1 MIARG
6 GYKEN
11 DLQSS
16 DKVKSIDDSKSN
28 SDQSHN
34 SEIMDKMI
42 SKMEDETISQH
53 TKISDQV
60 NNHNDNN
67 NNNKSILEN
76 EDTLHALLDVMKKEV
91 NLIKKNIIK

>member
-1 MIARG
+1 
-6 GYKEN
+6 
-11 DLQSS
+11 
-16 DKVKSIDDSKSN
+16 
-28 SDQSHN
+28 
-34 SEIMDKMI
+34 MI

-76 EDTLHALLDVMKKEV
+76 EDTLHALLDVMEKRSEFNKEEYY
-91 NLIKKNIIK
+91 